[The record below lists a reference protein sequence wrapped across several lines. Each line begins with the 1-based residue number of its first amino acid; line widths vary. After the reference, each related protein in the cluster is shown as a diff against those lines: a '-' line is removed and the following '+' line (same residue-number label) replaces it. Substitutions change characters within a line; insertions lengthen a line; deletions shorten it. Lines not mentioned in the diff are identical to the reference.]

1 MLDGIGELPIN
12 LWIDEA
18 TLYPVKYEMDM
29 TEVMNT
35 LMTNM
40 VASMGEQAEGLTMSI
55 PKMVISMTCKNF
67 NAATDFEIPE
77 EAKAN

>member
-1 MLDGIGELPIN
+1 
-12 LWIDEA
+12 
-18 TLYPVKYEMDM
+18 
-29 TEVMNT
+29 
-35 LMTNM
+35 
-40 VASMGEQAEGLTMSI
+40 MSI